1 MAGTGVRV
9 DLLSDTVTVPTA
21 GMRRAMADAEVGDDV
36 FGEDP
41 TVRALEEETAALLGH
56 EAGLFCPTGSLA
68 NQLGLRLHT
77 GPGREVIADSLA
89 HILRAELGAAATF
102 SGITSRTWTSVA
114 GRADPETVLGLM
126 LPGADA
132 YQVSTALIALENTH
146 NFAGGTIQ
154 PYAAL
159 AAIREGSRP
168 HGVAMHLDGA
178 RLWNAHVA
186 TGVSM
191 AAYGGM
197 VDTVSVCLSKG
208 LGAPVGSVL
217 VGSRAAMAEA
227 RVWRK
232 RYGAGMRQVGILAA
246 AGRYAVTHHL
256 DRLAD
261 DHARARRF
269 AEAAAEVAPGI
280 VTVADVET
288 NIVLLDVGVI
298 GRAAAEVVAGFAERG
313 VRCYAMAPT
322 KVRLV
327 WHLDVDDAGTDI
339 AIAAARATLFTP

>member
-1 MAGTGVRV
+1 MPSTPIRV
-9 DLLSDTVTVPTA
+9 DLLSDTLTRPSP
-21 GMRRAMADAEVGDDV
+21 GMRRAMAEAEVGDDV

-41 TVRALEEETAALLGH
+41 TVRALEEEVAGLLGH
-56 EAGLFCPTGSLA
+56 EAGLFSPTGSLA

-89 HILRAELGAAATF
+89 HILRAELGAAAPF

-114 GRADPETVLGLM
+114 GRADPDAVLGRR

-159 AAIREGSRP
+159 SAIRAGSRP

-186 TGVSM
+186 TGVEL
-191 AAYGGM
+191 AAYGELF
-197 VDTVSVCLSKG
+197 DTVSVCLSKG

-217 VGSRAAMAEA
+217 VGSAAAMAEA

-246 AGRYAVTHHL
+246 AGRYAVAHNISRL
-256 DRLAD
+256 DD

-269 AEAAAEVAPGI
+269 AEAVAEIAPGL
-280 VTVADVET
+280 VDLRDVET
-288 NIVLLDVGVI
+288 NIVMLDVTGL
-298 GRAAAEVVAGFAERG
+298 GRPAGEVVAAFAGEG
-313 VRCYAMAPT
+313 VRCYAMSPT

-327 WHLDVDDAGTDI
+327 WHLDVDDAGTDL
-339 AIAAARATLFTP
+339 AIAAARAVLA